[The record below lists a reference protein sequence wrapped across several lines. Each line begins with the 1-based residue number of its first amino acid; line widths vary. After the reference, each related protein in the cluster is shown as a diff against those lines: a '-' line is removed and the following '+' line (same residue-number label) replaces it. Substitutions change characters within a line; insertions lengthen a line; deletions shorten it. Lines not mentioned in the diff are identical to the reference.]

1 MQWHNRRLIIINA
14 VESRQNSVVCVKW
27 AYGALDIPFVAGV
40 LGAVAALRGASS
52 SSSSSSDEL
61 SEEPLLSS
69 AFAAGGALRVL
80 TGFAVLLLAS
90 SSELLSLDEDWVL
103 VAGVFAAVEAALPL
117 VTG

>member
-1 MQWHNRRLIIINA
+1 M
-14 VESRQNSVVCVKW
+14 VCVKW
-27 AYGALDIPFVAGV
+27 AYGAPDIPFVAGV

-52 SSSSSSDEL
+52 SSSSDEL
-61 SEEPLLSS
+61 SEEPLLSL
-69 AFAAGGALRVL
+69 AFAAGGVLTVL

>member
-1 MQWHNRRLIIINA
+1 M
-14 VESRQNSVVCVKW
+14 VCVKW
-27 AYGALDIPFVAGV
+27 AYGAPDIPFVAGV

-52 SSSSSSDEL
+52 SSSSDEL

-69 AFAAGGALRVL
+69 AFAAGGVLTVL